1 MVKTVHRP
9 IWTSLTGSVLLGVSM
24 TVGFAQESGTSA
36 ETPLSDYAAA
46 GEPPAFDT
54 AEQAAE
60 AFKTTV
66 SSGDFDKLANLL
78 GLDAAKTRASEGVME
93 TYAEIQEGVKEKVVV
108 EDVENHKVLEIG
120 DELWPLPFPIAKRDD
135 GKWAFDTFTGLE
147 EIANRRVGENELQ
160 AIATMRAYV
169 DAQQEYALQDHDG
182 DGVLE
187 YAQRLISSDGQM
199 DGLYWPSTATGPESP
214 AGAALEDG
222 AVLAKAKAGKG
233 YFGYHYRILT
243 SQGENI
249 AGGKYDYVINGNMI
263 AGFALVAWPVSHGA
277 TGVHTF
283 VVNRNGIVYEAD
295 LGDQTESIAADIR
308 QFNPNDDWQIV
319 AD

>member
-1 MVKTVHRP
+1 MVKTVHRAF
-9 IWTSLTGSVLLGVSM
+9 WTSLASFVLLGVSM

-46 GEPPAFDT
+46 AEPPAFDT
-54 AEQAAE
+54 AEQAVE

-78 GLDAAKTRASEGVME
+78 GLDAAKTRASDGVME

-108 EDVENHKVLEIG
+108 EDVENRKFLAIG
-120 DELWPLPFPIAKRDD
+120 DDLWPLPFPIAKRVD

-187 YAQRLISSDGQM
+187 YAQRLISSDGQK
-199 DGLYWPSTATGPESP
+199 DGLYWPSTPGLPESP
-214 AGAALEDG
+214 AGPALADG
-222 AVLAKAKAGKG
+222 AVLAKAKAGEG

-249 AGGKYDYVINGNMI
+249 AGGRYDYVINGNMI
-263 AGFALVAWPVSHGA
+263 AGFALVAWPASYGE

-295 LGDQTESIAADIR
+295 LGDQTERIAADIR

>member
-1 MVKTVHRP
+1 MAKSVRDMLL
-9 IWTSLTGSVLLGVSM
+9 TSLAGSVLMCASM

-46 GEPPAFDT
+46 AEPAAFAT
-54 AEQAAE
+54 AEQAVD
-60 AFKTTV
+60 AFKSTV
-66 SSGDFDKLANLL
+66 STGDFDKLANLL

-93 TYAEIQEGVKEKVVV
+93 AYAEIQEGVKEKVIV
-108 EDVENHKVLEIG
+108 EDVEDRKILEIG
-120 DELWPLPFPIAKRDD
+120 DELWPLPFPIAKGDD
-135 GKWAFDTFTGLE
+135 GKWAFDTYTGLE

-187 YAQRLISSDGQM
+187 YAQRLISSDGQT
-199 DGLYWPSTATGPESP
+199 DGLYWPSTPGLPESP
-214 AGAALEDG
+214 AGPALADG
-222 AVLAKAKAGKG
+222 AVLAKAKAGEG

-243 SQGENI
+243 GQGENI

-263 AGFALVAWPVSHGA
+263 AGFALVAWPVSYGA

-319 AD
+319 QD